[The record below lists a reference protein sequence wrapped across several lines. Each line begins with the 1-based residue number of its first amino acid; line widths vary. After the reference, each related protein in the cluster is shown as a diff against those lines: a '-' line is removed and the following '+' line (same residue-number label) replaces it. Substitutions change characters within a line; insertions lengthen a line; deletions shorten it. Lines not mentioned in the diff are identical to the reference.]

1 MKKNLK
7 FLAMAVVAMAAA
19 VFTGCSSDDDFLAPY
34 EESAIQT
41 RAISSTNALI
51 NFDNVPSSVMA
62 SDQYGNNLYSATANG
77 KQVTTGYITQIG
89 QTGTYIQFP
98 INYTPQEWEPEQP
111 WRYEYWNG
119 GFAISNFHNM
129 TQGDYQ
135 NQCSVYWSNGG
146 HSGKNFAVAFGY
158 SDSYN
163 DSQTTYDKCAKI
175 YLTDADGYRVDQ
187 SEPKSPVTGVAKY
200 GKFNSVWVCN
210 TTYAY
215 LVMKDGNSFTQG
227 SLQKQNG
234 WFKVVFVALDAKGQ
248 PTGKKVEYYLAN
260 FDSSKNTESGLTNQ
274 IRMGWNQVD
283 LSGLGDSV
291 CTVAINFEGSDSSTY
306 GLNTPAYVAIDDIDV
321 TVN

>member
-1 MKKNLK
+1 
-7 FLAMAVVAMAAA
+7 MAVVAMAAA

-51 NFDNVPSSVMA
+51 DFDNVPSSVMA

-98 INYTPQEWEPEQP
+98 INYLEQEWVSGQP
-111 WRYEYWNG
+111 WEYEFWNG
-119 GFAISNFHNM
+119 GFAISNFHNL

-135 NQCSVYWSNGG
+135 NQCSVYWPNGG

-163 DSQTTYDKCAKI
+163 DSQATYDKCAKI
-175 YLTDADGYRVDQ
+175 YLTDATGYRVVTTNT
-187 SEPKSPVTGVAKY
+187 PVKGTPKY

-210 TTYAY
+210 TTYTY

-227 SLQKQNG
+227 SLSAQKG
-234 WFKVVFVALDAKGQ
+234 WFKVVFVALDNK
-248 PTGKKVEYYLAN
+248 L
-260 FDSSKNTESGLTNQ
+260 
-274 IRMGWNQVD
+274 
-283 LSGLGDSV
+283 
-291 CTVAINFEGSDSSTY
+291 
-306 GLNTPAYVAIDDIDV
+306 
-321 TVN
+321 

>member
-1 MKKNLK
+1 MKKNFR

-51 NFDNVPSSVMA
+51 DFDNVPSSVMA

-98 INYTPQEWEPEQP
+98 INYLEQEWVSGQP
-111 WRYEYWNG
+111 WEYEFWNG
-119 GFAISNFHNM
+119 GFAISNFHNL

-135 NQCSVYWSNGG
+135 NQCSVYWPNGG

-163 DSQTTYDKCAKI
+163 DSQATYDKCAKI
-175 YLTDADGYRVDQ
+175 YLTDATGYRVVTTNT
-187 SEPKSPVTGVAKY
+187 PVKGTPKY

-210 TTYAY
+210 TTYTY

-227 SLQKQNG
+227 SLSAQKG
-234 WFKVVFVALDAKGQ
+234 WFKVVFVALDA
-248 PTGKKVEYYLAN
+248 TGKPTRMMP
-260 FDSSKNTESGLTNQ
+260 SSPIFWVISTAFVLQGVIISRRGPTKCPFRLSS
-274 IRMGWNQVD
+274 
-283 LSGLGDSV
+283 LSG
-291 CTVAINFEGSDSSTY
+291 VASPKSQQSLSLSAWGSS
-306 GLNTPAYVAIDDIDV
+306 
-321 TVN
+321 

>member
-1 MKKNLK
+1 
-7 FLAMAVVAMAAA
+7 
-19 VFTGCSSDDDFLAPY
+19 
-34 EESAIQT
+34 
-41 RAISSTNALI
+41 
-51 NFDNVPSSVMA
+51 MA
-62 SDQYGNNLYSATANG
+62 SDQYGANLYTASADEN
-77 KQVTTGYITQIG
+77 QVTTGYLTQIG
-89 QTGTYIQFP
+89 ESGTYIQFP
-98 INYTPQEWEPEQP
+98 INYLKQEWVSGQP
-111 WRYEYWNG
+111 WEYEFWNG

-135 NQCSVYWSNGG
+135 NQCSVYWPNGG
-146 HSGKNFAVAFGY
+146 HSGSNFAVAFGY

-175 YLTDADGYRVDQ
+175 YLTDANGYKVKT
-187 SEPKSPVTGVAKY
+187 ENTPVEGTPKY

-234 WFKVVFVALDAKGQ
+234 WFKVVFVALDA
-248 PTGKKVEYYLAN
+248 TGKSTGRKVEYYLAN
-260 FDSSKNTESGLTNQ
+260 FDSSKNTESGLTNK
-274 IRMGWNQVD
+274 IRTGWNQVN
-283 LSGLGDSV
+283 LSDLGDSV

>member
-1 MKKNLK
+1 MKKN
-7 FLAMAVVAMAAA
+7 FRFMAMAVVAVAAA
-19 VFTGCSSDDDFLAPY
+19 VFTGCSSDDDFLTPY

-41 RAISSTNALI
+41 RAMSSTNAII
-51 NFDNVPSSVMA
+51 NFDNASENVMA
-62 SDQYGNNLYSATANG
+62 SDQYGANLYSATADGN
-77 KQVTTGYITQIG
+77 QVTTGYIARIG
-89 QTGTYIQFP
+89 ETDTYIQFP
-98 INYTPQEWEPEQP
+98 INYLKQEWVTGQP
-111 WRYEYWNG
+111 WQYEYWNG

-135 NQCSVYWSNGG
+135 NQCSVYWPNGG
-146 HSGKNFAVAFGY
+146 HSGNNFAVAFGY

-175 YLTDADGYRVDQ
+175 YLTDSTGYKVTIPNRA
-187 SEPKSPVTGVAKY
+187 VTGMAKT
-200 GKFNSVWVCN
+200 GRFNSLWVCN

-227 SLQKQNG
+227 SLQEQNG
-234 WFKVVFVALDAKGQ
+234 WFKVVFVALNAEGQ

>member
-1 MKKNLK
+1 MRNFNKIM
-7 FLAMAVVAMAAA
+7 AMAAVAVAAA
-19 VFTGCSSDDDFLAPY
+19 VFTGCSSEDDFLYPY
-34 EESAIQT
+34 DEGAIQT
-41 RAISSTNALI
+41 RTTSSTNAPI
-51 NFDNVPSSVMA
+51 NFDNAPEDVMA
-62 SDQYGNNLYSATANG
+62 SDQYGANLYSATADGN
-77 KQVTTGYITQIG
+77 QVTTGYITQIG

-98 INYTPQEWEPEQP
+98 INYTPQEWEPGQP

-135 NQCSVYWSNGG
+135 NQCSVYDKNGG
-146 HSGKNFAVAFGY
+146 HNGGNFAVAFGY

-163 DSQTTYDKCAKI
+163 DSETSYDKCAKI
-175 YLTDADGYRVDQ
+175 YLTDADGYGVNQ
-187 SEPKSPVTGVAKY
+187 SKPKSPVTGVAKY

-234 WFKVVFVALDAKGQ
+234 WFKVVFVALDAEGS

-274 IRMGWNQVD
+274 IRVGWNQVD
-283 LSGLGDSV
+283 LSNLGDNV
-291 CTVAINFEGSDSSTY
+291 CTIAINFEGSDSSTY

>member
-1 MKKNLK
+1 MN
-7 FLAMAVVAMAAA
+7 
-19 VFTGCSSDDDFLAPY
+19 FLAPY

-51 NFDNVPSSVMA
+51 DFDNVPSSVMA

-98 INYTPQEWEPEQP
+98 INYLEQEWVSGQP
-111 WRYEYWNG
+111 WEYEFWNG
-119 GFAISNFHNM
+119 GFAISNFHNL

-135 NQCSVYWSNGG
+135 NQCSVYWPNGG

-163 DSQTTYDKCAKI
+163 DSQATYDKCAKI
-175 YLTDADGYRVDQ
+175 YLTDATGYRVVTTNT
-187 SEPKSPVTGVAKY
+187 PVKGTPKY

-210 TTYAY
+210 TTYTY

-227 SLQKQNG
+227 SLSAQKG
-234 WFKVVFVALDAKGQ
+234 WFKVVFVALDATGK
-248 PTGKKVEYYLAN
+248 PTGKEVEYYLAN
-260 FDSSKNTESGLTNQ
+260 FDSSKDAESGLTNK
-274 IRMGWNQVD
+274 IRTGWNQVD

-291 CTVAINFEGSDSSTY
+291 CTVAINFEGSDSSAY

-321 TVN
+321 TVNE

>member
-1 MKKNLK
+1 MKKLLR
-7 FLAMAVVAMAAA
+7 FAACGFALVAAA
-19 VFTGCSSDDDFLAPY
+19 TFTGCSSDDDFLTQY
-34 EESAIQT
+34 EESAIQS
-41 RAISSTNALI
+41 RAMSSTNAII

-77 KQVTTGYITQIG
+77 NQVTTGYITQIG

-98 INYTPQEWEPEQP
+98 INYTPQEWEPGQP

-135 NQCSVYWSNGG
+135 NQCSVYWLNGG

-163 DSQTTYDKCAKI
+163 DSKTTYDKCAKI

-187 SEPKSPVTGVAKY
+187 SDPETPVTGVAKY
-200 GKFNSVWVCN
+200 GKFNSIWVCN

-260 FDSSKNTESGLTNQ
+260 FDSSKNTESGLTNK
-274 IRMGWNQVD
+274 IREGWNQVD
-283 LSGLGDSV
+283 LSNLGDNV
-291 CTVAINFEGSDSSTY
+291 CTIAINFEGSDSSTY

>member
-1 MKKNLK
+1 MRN
-7 FLAMAVVAMAAA
+7 FNRIMAMAAVAVAAA
-19 VFTGCSSDDDFLAPY
+19 VFTGCSSDDDFLSPY

-41 RAISSTNALI
+41 RATSSTNAII
-51 NFDNVPSSVMA
+51 NFDNAPENVMA

-77 KQVTTGYITQIG
+77 NQVTTGYITQIG

-274 IRMGWNQVD
+274 IRVGWNQVD
-283 LSGLGDSV
+283 LSNLGDNV
-291 CTVAINFEGSDSSTY
+291 CTIAINFEGSDSSTY

>member
-1 MKKNLK
+1 MKKNFR

-51 NFDNVPSSVMA
+51 DFDNVPSSVMA

-98 INYTPQEWEPEQP
+98 INYLEQEWVSGQP
-111 WRYEYWNG
+111 WEYEFWNG
-119 GFAISNFHNM
+119 GFAISNFHNL

-135 NQCSVYWSNGG
+135 NQCSVYWPNGG

-163 DSQTTYDKCAKI
+163 DSQATYDKCAKI
-175 YLTDADGYRVDQ
+175 YLTDATGYRVVTTNT
-187 SEPKSPVTGVAKY
+187 PVKGTPKY

-210 TTYAY
+210 TTYTY

-227 SLQKQNG
+227 
-234 WFKVVFVALDAKGQ
+234 
-248 PTGKKVEYYLAN
+248 
-260 FDSSKNTESGLTNQ
+260 FDSSKDAESGLTNK
-274 IRMGWNQVD
+274 IRTGWNQVD

-291 CTVAINFEGSDSSTY
+291 CTVAINFEGSDSSAY

-321 TVN
+321 TVNE

>member
-98 INYTPQEWEPEQP
+98 INYLEQEWVSGQP
-111 WRYEYWNG
+111 WEYEFWNG
-119 GFAISNFHNM
+119 GFAISNFHNL
-129 TQGDYQ
+129 TQGDYE
-135 NQCSVYWSNGG
+135 NQCSVYDKNGG

-163 DSQTTYDKCAKI
+163 DAGATYDKCAKI
-175 YLTDADGYRVDQ
+175 YLTNATGY
-187 SEPKSPVTGVAKY
+187 
-200 GKFNSVWVCN
+200 
-210 TTYAY
+210 
-215 LVMKDGNSFTQG
+215 
-227 SLQKQNG
+227 
-234 WFKVVFVALDAKGQ
+234 
-248 PTGKKVEYYLAN
+248 KVEIPKKPVKGTEIWQIQQCMGLQYNLYLLGHEGWQLVYTRL
-260 FDSSKNTESGLTNQ
+260 FVGTK
-274 IRMGWNQVD
+274 RMV
-283 LSGLGDSV
+283 
-291 CTVAINFEGSDSSTY
+291 
-306 GLNTPAYVAIDDIDV
+306 
-321 TVN
+321 